1 MNILEKTKE
10 LNNKPELPT
19 AVTRDLGFWQI
30 LKLVLYLKIQ
40 SLTENYG
47 VLFPKPRVAAKRQA
61 VKKPFFFY
69 NFLYQNAYIFTLC
82 QANFEFILVGSRNN
96 RG

>member
-1 MNILEKTKE
+1 MFIKKQSTLYLNILEKTKE

-47 VLFPKPRVAAKRQA
+47 VLFPKPRVAAKRYQEYY
-61 VKKPFFFY
+61 VSGIQELFFK
-69 NFLYQNAYIFTLC
+69 LL
-82 QANFEFILVGSRNN
+82 ANKIYLFVC
-96 RG
+96 

>member
-1 MNILEKTKE
+1 MMMFIKKQSTLYLNILEKTKE

-47 VLFPKPRVAAKRQA
+47 VLFPKPRVAAKRCVQLERT
-61 VKKPFFFY
+61 KSD
-69 NFLYQNAYIFTLC
+69 I
-82 QANFEFILVGSRNN
+82 
-96 RG
+96 

>member
-1 MNILEKTKE
+1 MKE

-47 VLFPKPRVAAKRQA
+47 VLFPKPRVAANRCNKFYNQLNEKA
-61 VKKPFFFY
+61 NFFY
-69 NFLYQNAYIFTLC
+69 
-82 QANFEFILVGSRNN
+82 FIYRFDFNLFMWSK
-96 RG
+96 

>member
-1 MNILEKTKE
+1 MMMFIKKQSTLYLNILEKTKE

-47 VLFPKPRVAAKRQA
+47 VLFPKPRVAAKRY
-61 VKKPFFFY
+61 KPFSES
-69 NFLYQNAYIFTLC
+69 T
-82 QANFEFILVGSRNN
+82 S
-96 RG
+96 

>member
-1 MNILEKTKE
+1 MMMFIKKQSTLYLNILEKTKE

-47 VLFPKPRVAAKRQA
+47 VLFPKPRQAAKRWWQFY
-61 VKKPFFFY
+61 KPT
-69 NFLYQNAYIFTLC
+69 AKT
-82 QANFEFILVGSRNN
+82 NN
-96 RG
+96 I

>member
-1 MNILEKTKE
+1 MAKYVVKSHLRFARNFILAEKYRSRT
-10 LNNKPELPT
+10 LP
-19 AVTRDLGFWQI
+19 L
-30 LKLVLYLKIQ
+30 L
-40 SLTENYG
+40 
-47 VLFPKPRVAAKRQA
+47 VAAKRQA

>member
-1 MNILEKTKE
+1 MKE

-47 VLFPKPRVAAKRQA
+47 VLFPKPRVAANRCIQ
-61 VKKPFFFY
+61 
-69 NFLYQNAYIFTLC
+69 YIFRTYAESFSPIFSERNLLKLLLKTL
-82 QANFEFILVGSRNN
+82 A
-96 RG
+96 

>member
-1 MNILEKTKE
+1 MFIKKQSTLYLNILEKTKE

-47 VLFPKPRVAAKRQA
+47 VLFPKPRVAAKRWR
-61 VKKPFFFY
+61 KPLSY
-69 NFLYQNAYIFTLC
+69 TKRKQTA
-82 QANFEFILVGSRNN
+82 
-96 RG
+96 